1 MLLTA
6 WKKNT
11 VWKINDNNKYFTN
24 SLIKYE
30 KDLLQS
36 IMHQKRF

>member
-1 MLLTA
+1 MSLTA

-11 VWKINDNNKYFTN
+11 VWKINNNNYFTN

-30 KDLLQS
+30 KDLLQNTV
-36 IMHQKRF
+36 Q